1 MKAVMVKGPV
11 VTAVVAFLAMAGV
24 VGAFMSG
31 GSRYVD
37 IAEAKELGGD
47 SLHLAG
53 VIKDHKSHT
62 DRETG
67 HILFELTDKTGVT
80 CEVEHVGVRPASL
93 MDADKVV
100 AVGSFHNG
108 KFISRELLVKC
119 PSKYK
124 EDDKDPFK
132 RS

>member
-53 VIKDHKSHT
+53 VIKDHLTQT
-62 DRETG
+62 DPTTK
-67 HILFELTDKTGVT
+67 HILFTLTDKTGAN
-80 CEVEHVGVRPASL
+80 CKVEHVGIRPASL

-100 AVGSFHNG
+100 AVGSFHDG
-108 KFISRELLVKC
+108 KFVSRELLVKC
-119 PSKYK
+119 PSKYDEK
-124 EDDKDPFK
+124 DKDPFK